1 MSTFVQRTFYMKNNI
16 TDRLTFL
23 AETFDVFECGTEKTE
38 LEGKVES
45 LKKDGYNST
54 LVTTN
59 TGELLA
65 ILSVTQNDKERIL
78 KKVSVCSDVFSSM
91 IGADPTDNKIY
102 LQWMLNI
109 FTRLIKD
116 GKDSSKEA
124 AIRFV
129 VEDLPQASKYLV
141 LFEDNKRKKKFKS
154 LCNGSYS
161 LKGIT
166 DFTDINQYKSL
177 AQLFDAV
184 DPFIE
189 KDASAIERTMQR
201 FVEIGQASIPVKDRK
216 FTLFIPKSTEANVVF
231 ENFANWCTA
240 RKGNGMFNSYTT
252 GHKKPNGKNSDIYII
267 INNSFFEGKSKE
279 IYQIHFETNQLKD
292 SSNGQNVSIFE
303 SVLAQSEGLSNYFYE
318 ELMSMAK
325 SHSKGL
331 ENNRYLDYLIQFG
344 FAESLFELMDE
355 NTPTIRF
362 MTREIPKMPDI
373 SKFKSLDQLIITNAK
388 MVELHPSIGK
398 LTNLEMLV
406 LTENRIKE
414 LPKEIG
420 ALKNLQF
427 LNIIG
432 NPIKEIPSDITYLDK
447 SNGGSLHRI
456 GVRQEDI
463 GEENYRR
470 LKELLPTTLI
480 S

>member
-1 MSTFVQRTFYMKNNI
+1 MKNNI

-23 AETFDVFECGTEKTE
+23 AETFDVFECDEENNVLVEKLET
-38 LEGKVES
+38 LKNIGYTPITITTNEGKI
-45 LKKDGYNST
+45 
-54 LVTTN
+54 
-59 TGELLA
+59 LA
-65 ILSVTQNDKERIL
+65 ILSIIQNGKDREL
-78 KKVSVCSDVFSSM
+78 KKISICSEIFSDM
-91 IGADPTDNKIY
+91 IVADPTDNKIY
-102 LQWMLNI
+102 LQWMLNV
-109 FTRLIKD
+109 FSRLVKD
-116 GKDSSKEA
+116 NKESSKQT

-129 VEDLPQASKYLV
+129 LEDLPQASKYLS
-141 LFEDNKRKKKFKS
+141 LFEDNKRKKKFKL
-154 LCNGSYS
+154 LCDGSYS
-161 LKGIT
+161 LIGIT

-184 DPFIE
+184 DPFIK

-201 FVEIGQASIPVKDRK
+201 FVDIGQAFIPVKDRK
-216 FTLFIPKSTEANVVF
+216 FTLFIPKTTEASVIF
-231 ENFANWCTA
+231 EDFANWCTT

-267 INNSFFEGKSKE
+267 INNSFFEGGAKE
-279 IYQIHFETNQLKD
+279 MYQIHFETNQIKD
-292 SSNGQNVSIFE
+292 SRNANNVSIFE
-303 SVLAQSEGLSNYFYE
+303 QVLAESEGVTNFFYK
-318 ELMSMAK
+318 ELMGMAK

-331 ENNRYLDYLIQFG
+331 ENNKYLDYLIQFG

-414 LPKEIG
+414 LPREIG

-432 NPIKEIPSDITYLDK
+432 NPIKEIPSDIAYLDK